1 MSGSD
6 SRSQRDL
13 LAVSLLTV
21 VALAVALADPPGWLQ
36 AAVLL
41 PLALLLPGYAIC
53 AALFPSDLLPRDER
67 VVYCLVLSISA
78 AALGGLATQLLLDL
92 DRGVWVG
99 LLAALTLLATMI
111 AAARRR
117 QAPPASSTI
126 PGRRSLGLLSVAG
139 ILASLAIAGGAIAIA
154 ADGARDQSRRQV
166 FTSLWAVPAG
176 AALADGVTIG
186 VWNHGGGTAMRLE
199 ARRHGRPI
207 GSWRLSLRGDQRWQ
221 APLDGSLLPGPAPL
235 VVSLYREGSLY
246 RRVHLDLGTE
256 P

>member
-21 VALAVALADPPGWLQ
+21 VALAVALADLRAGFRPRSCCRWHSSSPAMRFARRCFHRTSCPATSGSSTASYSASPPR
-36 AAVLL
+36 
-41 PLALLLPGYAIC
+41 
-53 AALFPSDLLPRDER
+53 PSAG
-67 VVYCLVLSISA
+67 SS
-78 AALGGLATQLLLDL
+78 TQLLLDL

-126 PGRRSLGLLSVAG
+126 PGRRSLGLLSAAG

-221 APLDGSLLPGPAPL
+221 TPLDGSLLPGPAPL

-246 RRVHLDLGTE
+246 RRVHLDLGTK